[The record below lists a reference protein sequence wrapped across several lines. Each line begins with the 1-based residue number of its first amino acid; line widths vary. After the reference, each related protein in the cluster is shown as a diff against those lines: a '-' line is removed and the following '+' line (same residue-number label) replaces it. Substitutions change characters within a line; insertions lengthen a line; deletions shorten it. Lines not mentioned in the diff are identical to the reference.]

1 MGLGKEPTIAQQQ
14 LVRELVHLRSVA
26 GLDQRQI
33 AKALGLSQATVSRV
47 ERLGKLLSL
56 PEVLAWA
63 QACGAS
69 PEVVDRLPALTDA
82 AWMQMQP
89 LRDLLA
95 DSLQLQDE
103 VRANEATARTLLYYS
118 PTVIPGLLQTP
129 GYAEHVLRLTN
140 YTGQGD
146 EAAALA
152 GRWRRQEAL
161 ADRSRR
167 FDFVIPEAVLRWSP
181 AGPDVLAAQLD
192 RLVAVAG
199 QDNVSVGVVMSGQ
212 EPVLPFHGFTIYA
225 DRGEED
231 PFVTVE
237 LVHTY
242 ITVSHPADVALYQQV
257 FNKLRAVS
265 VIGPDAA
272 ALIQRV
278 ASELRVQ
285 P

>member
-1 MGLGKEPTIAQQQ
+1 MGLGKKPTIAQQQ

-33 AKALGLSQATVSRV
+33 ATALGISQATVSRV

-69 PEVVDRLPALTDA
+69 PEAAARLTALTDA
-82 AWMQMQP
+82 AWTQMQS

-95 DSLQLQDE
+95 DSPQLQDE
-103 VRANEATARTLLYYS
+103 VRANEATARTLLHYS
-118 PTVIPGLLQTP
+118 STVIPGLLQTP

-199 QDNVSVGVVMSGQ
+199 QDNVSVGVMMSGQ
-212 EPVLPFHGFTIYA
+212 EPVLPFHGFTIYT
-225 DRGEED
+225 DRGDED
-231 PFVTVE
+231 PFVAVE

-242 ITVSHPADVALYQQV
+242 VTASHPADVALYQQV
-257 FNKLRAVS
+257 FDKLRIASVASSDAV
-265 VIGPDAA
+265 V
-272 ALIQRV
+272 LIQRV

>member
-1 MGLGKEPTIAQQQ
+1 MQQQ
-14 LVRELVHLRSVA
+14 LVRELIRLRSRA

-33 AKALGLSQATVSRV
+33 AKTLDLSQATVSRV

-69 PEVVDRLPALTDA
+69 PEVVDRLTALTDA

-95 DSLQLQDE
+95 DSLQLQDR

-161 ADRSRR
+161 ADRARR

-181 AGPDVLAAQLD
+181 AGPEVLAAQLD
-192 RLVAVAG
+192 RLGMVAG
-199 QDNVSVGVVMSGQ
+199 QANVSVGVVMSGQ

-237 LVHTY
+237 LIHTY
-242 ITVSHPADVALYQQV
+242 VTASHPTDVALYQQV
-257 FNKLRAVS
+257 FNKLRAAS
-265 VIGPDAA
+265 VIGPDAI

-278 ASELRVQ
+278 ASELRAQ